1 MIMRDRKTLERRISF
16 RKNALENLY
25 KAYELLS
32 AGTVKSYVI
41 DDRELTRYDLNDI
54 SADIEKYENELD
66 QLEAE
71 LAGCRPRK
79 AVGIIPRD
87 W

>member
-1 MIMRDRKTLERRISF
+1 MADRKTIERRIRF
-16 RKNALENLY
+16 RRAALENLY
-25 KAYELLS
+25 KAYEQLS

-41 DDRELTRYDLNDI
+41 DDRELTRYDLADI
-54 SADIEKYENELD
+54 SADIERYEKELD
-66 QLEAE
+66 QLEAA
-71 LAGCRPRK
+71 LSGVKPRK

>member
-1 MIMRDRKTLERRISF
+1 MRDRKTLERRISF

-32 AGTVKSYVI
+32 AGTVQSYVI
-41 DDRELTRYDLNDI
+41 DDRELTRYDLKDI
-54 SADIEKYENELD
+54 SADIDKYENILD

>member
-1 MIMRDRKTLERRISF
+1 MADRKTIERRIKF
-16 RKNALENLY
+16 RRAALENLY
-25 KAYELLS
+25 KAYEQLS

-41 DDRELTRYDLNDI
+41 DDRELTRYDLADI
-54 SADIEKYENELD
+54 SADIERYESELD
-66 QLEAE
+66 QLEAA
-71 LAGCRPRK
+71 LTGCSPRK

>member
-1 MIMRDRKTLERRISF
+1 MRDRKILERRISF

-54 SADIEKYENELD
+54 SADIEKYENEVL
-66 QLEAE
+66 LK
-71 LAGCRPRK
+71 R
-79 AVGIIPRD
+79 V
-87 W
+87 

>member
-1 MIMRDRKTLERRISF
+1 MRDRKILEQRISF

-25 KAYELLS
+25 KAYKLLS

-54 SADIEKYENELD
+54 SADIEKYENKLD

>member
-1 MIMRDRKTLERRISF
+1 MRDRKILERRISF

-41 DDRELTRYDLNDI
+41 DDRELTRYDLKDI
-54 SADIEKYENELD
+54 SADIDKYENILD

>member
-1 MIMRDRKTLERRISF
+1 MRDRKTLERRISF

-25 KAYELLS
+25 KAYEQLS
-32 AGTVKSYVI
+32 AGTVQSYVI
-41 DDRELTRYDLNDI
+41 DDRELTRYDLKDI
-54 SADIEKYENELD
+54 SADIDKYENILD